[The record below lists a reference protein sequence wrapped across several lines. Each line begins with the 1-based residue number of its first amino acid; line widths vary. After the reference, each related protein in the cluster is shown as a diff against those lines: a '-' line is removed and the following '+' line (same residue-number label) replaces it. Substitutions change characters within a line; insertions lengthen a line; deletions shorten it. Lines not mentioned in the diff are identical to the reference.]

1 MSKDQAKKHS
11 MDISHV
17 AAVELPL
24 VVRNTDKAIAML
36 GGKDRIKRALDS
48 QYKPQAIQPSS
59 HSVDDKNLEL
69 RLRND
74 PFHHP
79 IQASFNRREKILL
92 KVSIPKSSLPSDYYE
107 NPHKYTIRDLIGRNS
122 DSSGPSHKV
131 EPVAIINKNYTFRA
145 IADFQ
150 MSTKNNQTVQDFN
163 KNMLNVRNYEDLEK
177 YYKEKLEVKDDFKDL
192 LNYENKVHNFIPPP
206 HFSGIRFP
214 FDFKYQKSPY
224 TVTLR
229 DTNGDVKVVM
239 KSDSKKLF
247 TNTVDYYGDSVPQ
260 YPLPEIIK
268 NYDWLLKS
276 DLSQEYAD
284 KKLFDC
290 IQYLTMLFDVK
301 PIWLR
306 KLLIDATPENLKSAV
321 KEALPYVSY
330 CYKNGPWRFCNV
342 KLGVNPKHDSSYWIY
357 QSEYFRLQRLARA
370 DGRESGVRIVP
381 NTIKISS
388 DRTDIKVS
396 EDLFFTGLKLP
407 KAINYQ
413 IGDIMDADIL
423 RVVERAQQKDGSFFR
438 ETVDSQD
445 GWVKKQVMETIRR
458 IVRYKLRRLQK
469 EEAIDSEKVEKIIST
484 DYTEKDLADGH
495 GKEEDD
501 DDEDNEVIANPDEED
516 DGGENDENDEN
527 EEAEVEVEEDED
539 ANDTPIVN
547 EETILHRIKEV
558 DPQTANKINSLV
570 GLIKQDSID
579 QA

>member
-1 MSKDQAKKHS
+1 MSKDYAKKYS

-24 VVRNTDKAIAML
+24 VVKNTDKAIAML

-48 QYKPQAIQPSS
+48 QYKPQPIQPSS

-79 IQASFNRREKILL
+79 IQASFNRKEKILL
-92 KVSIPKSSLPSDYYE
+92 KVSIPKSSLPPDYYD
-107 NPHKYTIRDLIGRNS
+107 NPQKYSIRDLIGRNS
-122 DSSGPSHKV
+122 ESSGSSHKV
-131 EPVAIINKNYTFRA
+131 EPVAIINKNYSFRA

-150 MSTKNNQTVQDFN
+150 MSTKNNNTVQQFN
-163 KNMLNVRNYEDLEK
+163 KNILNVRNYEDLEK
-177 YYKEKLEVKDDFKDL
+177 YYKETLEVKDDFKDP

-224 TVTLR
+224 TVTLKES
-229 DTNGDVKVVM
+229 NGDVKVVM
-239 KSDSKKLF
+239 KSDTKKLF
-247 TNTVDYYGDSVPQ
+247 TNTVDYYGDSIPH

-268 NYDWLLKS
+268 NYNWLLKS

-284 KKLFDC
+284 KKLFEC
-290 IQYLTMLFDVK
+290 IRHLTMLFEVK

-342 KLGVNPKHDSSYWIY
+342 KLGVNPKLDPSYWIY
-357 QSEYFRLQRLARA
+357 QSEYFRLQRHSKAE
-370 DGRESGVRIVP
+370 GRDSGARIVP
-381 NTIKISS
+381 NTIKIASN
-388 DRTDIKVS
+388 RTDIKLS

-407 KAINYQ
+407 RAINYQ
-413 IGDIMDADIL
+413 IGDIMDADIV
-423 RVVERAQQKDGSFFR
+423 RVIEKAQQKEGSFFR
-438 ETVDSQD
+438 ESVDPQG
-445 GWVKKQVMETIRR
+445 GWVKKQVMQTIRR

-469 EEAIDSEKVEKIIST
+469 EEAIESEKVEKIIAT
-484 DYTEKDLADGH
+484 DYTAKDNEGNDNEDADEE
-495 GKEEDD
+495 EEDEND
-501 DDEDNEVIANPDEED
+501 GIANHDEE
-516 DGGENDENDEN
+516 DGGENDENEDNEIDDES
-527 EEAEVEVEEDED
+527 
-539 ANDTPIVN
+539 NDTPVFN
-547 EETILHRIKEV
+547 EETLLHRIKEV